1 MVDGYSHHDACG
13 VGFIADLGGRPTCAI
28 LPLAIE
34 ALARLG
40 HRGAVD
46 ADGRTGDGA
55 GVITELPHAL
65 LAGHLTAAGLPA
77 PAPGDLAAGLLFL
90 PREPEVRTAALK
102 ALEEVLAR
110 HSLPLLAVREVPIRE
125 EALGEKACLSRP
137 HLAHVLVGRP
147 DSIHADAFERA
158 LFLARRDVENALHPL
173 GPEAFH
179 VVSLSHRTLVY
190 KALVRGADLRAFYVD
205 LTRPDYLTS
214 FALFHQRY
222 STNTF
227 PSWSLTQ
234 PFRVLAHNGEI
245 NTIRGNR
252 SWLRARAGDLRS
264 PRLGIDAG
272 LRRPL
277 REGVSDSASLDEAIE
292 LLVRAGRDL
301 DHAITMLMPPAWEND
316 PEMPDDVRA
325 FYEYHS
331 CLAEAWDGP
340 AMLAFADG
348 RFVGAALDR
357 NGLRP
362 ARFSVTSDGLVVLA
376 SEAGVVDLDAERVV
390 TRGRL
395 GPGDILAVDLQAR
408 RLLAT
413 GAIREKLA
421 GRRPFRRWLERA
433 RRRDPGASEIAHRSR
448 ATRPPDLRALRA
460 FGYTRED
467 LQLILGPM
475 YREGME
481 PIGSMGDDSALSV
494 LAARPRLLFSYF
506 KQHFA
511 QVTNPPIDPL
521 REALVMSLATYL
533 GPRGN
538 LLDETPEACA
548 QVHLPTPLLDDA
560 GLGRLLASEAL
571 PARTLTLVFSSSGDT
586 LAFRRALDRLR
597 SDAARAV
604 VEGAQLL
611 VLSDRDVDAG
621 HPALPSLLAVSSVH
635 QELIRLGLRCRASLV
650 ADTGDARDDHQIAA
664 LLGFGA
670 EAVCPYLALAAV
682 GNAVADS
689 GGSPADAKDA
699 ERRYFKALGKG
710 LLKILSK
717 MGISTLRSYQGAQLF
732 EAVGIDED
740 VIREHFTGTPSGV
753 GGLGLDEIAREVLE
767 RHESAYAAAS
777 STLLEEGSL
786 HRYRR
791 NGEPHAFEPP
801 VIKALHAAIRTGA
814 KLDYGRYAEL
824 VHSREPIA
832 LRDLLEIRT
841 GKAIPIAQV
850 EPAAAIFPRFLS
862 AAMSLGAL
870 SPEAHEVL
878 AIALNRIGGRSNSGE
893 GGEDP
898 ARFWNVSAEGDSA
911 NSRIKQVA
919 SARFGVTAEYLVS
932 ADELQIKM
940 AQGSKPGE
948 GGQLPGHK
956 VAPHIARLR
965 HSQPGITLIS
975 PPPHH
980 DIYSIEDLAQLIYD
994 LKRVNSHA
1002 TVSVKLVSEAGV
1014 GTIAAGVAKAMA
1026 DAVVIGGHD
1035 GGTGASPLGSIKNA
1049 GTPWEMGLSEAHRV
1063 LAESGLRSRVRLQ
1076 VEGGLKTGRDVVI
1089 AALLGADEFGFGSAA
1104 LVAAGCV
1111 MARQCHLN
1119 TCPAGIATQRD
1130 DLRSKFDGTP
1140 EQVIRF
1146 LTAVAE
1152 EVREILA
1159 SLGMRSLAEAIGR
1172 SDRLE
1177 ARVPK
1182 GGGKAS
1188 LVSLGQVMEAPRP
1201 HAFTPRGRGD
1211 RTEPHLGEP
1220 HIDDRV
1226 IERLGSEDPPSVE
1239 MALPLFNSDRAVG
1252 ARIAGL
1258 LALGR
1263 RGRPLPP
1270 GAVRL
1275 RYHGAA
1281 GQSFGAFC
1289 IDGMEMELTGE
1300 ANDYVGK
1307 GMSGGII
1314 GLRPPDVLAAGA
1326 HRHVIAGNAVLYG
1339 ATGGRLYVAGRAG
1352 ERFGV
1357 RNSGA
1362 VAVVE
1367 GVGDHACEYMT
1378 AGVVAI
1384 LGDFGRNLG
1393 AGMSGGRAYVFDPE
1407 GLLPGRYNPEMVAL
1421 ERGLSADSAEQL
1433 RQMLEWHRQA
1443 TASRRAADLLGAWA
1457 ANLVLF
1463 WKVTPKETG
1472 RGQDAR
1478 PVPSTAPR
1486 ISAAAPSERPAA
1498 AS

>member
-1 MVDGYSHHDACG
+1 M
-13 VGFIADLGGRPTCAI
+13 
-28 LPLAIE
+28 
-34 ALARLG
+34 
-40 HRGAVD
+40 
-46 ADGRTGDGA
+46 
-55 GVITELPHAL
+55 
-65 LAGHLTAAGLPA
+65 
-77 PAPGDLAAGLLFL
+77 
-90 PREPEVRTAALK
+90 
-102 ALEEVLAR
+102 
-110 HSLPLLAVREVPIRE
+110 
-125 EALGEKACLSRP
+125 
-137 HLAHVLVGRP
+137 
-147 DSIHADAFERA
+147 
-158 LFLARRDVENALHPL
+158 
-173 GPEAFH
+173 
-179 VVSLSHRTLVY
+179 
-190 KALVRGADLRAFYVD
+190 
-205 LTRPDYLTS
+205 
-214 FALFHQRY
+214 
-222 STNTF
+222 
-227 PSWSLTQ
+227 
-234 PFRVLAHNGEI
+234 
-245 NTIRGNR
+245 
-252 SWLRARAGDLRS
+252 RARAADLVS
-264 PRLGIDAG
+264 PRLGMDAD

-277 REGVSDSASLDEAIE
+277 REAVSDSASLDEAIE
-292 LLVRAGRDL
+292 LLVRGGRDL
-301 DHAITMLMPPAWEND
+301 DHATTMLMPPAWEND
-316 PEMPDDVRA
+316 REMADGVRA

-331 CLAEAWDGP
+331 CLMEPWDGP

-362 ARFSVTSDGLVVLA
+362 ARFAVTNDGLVVLA
-376 SEAGVVDLDAERVV
+376 SEAGVVDLDPGRVV

-408 RLLAT
+408 RLLDT
-413 GAIREKLA
+413 RAIREKLA
-421 GRRPFRRWLERA
+421 GRRPFRQWLEQS
-433 RRRDPGASEIAHRSR
+433 RRPTSAIPESAPRSSNGS
-448 ATRPPDLRALRA
+448 PDLRAMRA

-467 LQLILGPM
+467 MQLVLGPM
-475 YREGME
+475 YREGIE

-494 LAARPRLLFSYF
+494 LASRPRLLFSYF

-538 LLDETPEACA
+538 LLDEVPEAAA
-548 QVHLPTPLLDDA
+548 QVHLPSPLLDDA
-560 GLGRLLASEAL
+560 QLRGLLSSEAL
-571 PARTLTLVFSSSGDT
+571 PVRTLSLVFSSSGDT

-597 SDAARAV
+597 NAAAAAV
-604 VEGAQLL
+604 ADGAQLL
-611 VLSDRDVDAG
+611 VLSDREVDAG

-635 QELIRLGLRCRASLV
+635 QELVRRGLRCRASLV
-650 ADTGDARDDHQIAA
+650 ADTGEARDDHQIAT
-664 LLGFGA
+664 LVGFGA

-682 GNAVADS
+682 RNAVS
-689 GGSPADAKDA
+689 GSGASAADARDA
-699 ERRYFKALGKG
+699 ERRYFKALTKG

-717 MGISTLRSYQGAQLF
+717 MGISTIRSYQGAQLF

-740 VIREHFTGTPSGV
+740 VVREHFTGTPSGV

-767 RHESAYAAAS
+767 RHESAYAAGAS
-777 STLLEEGSL
+777 SLLDEGSL

-801 VIKALHAAIRTGA
+801 VIKALHAAIKSGTR
-814 KLDYGRYAEL
+814 LDYRRYAEL

-841 GKAIPIAQV
+841 GKAIPVEQV
-850 EPAAAIFPRFLS
+850 EPVTAIFPRFLA

-870 SPEAHEVL
+870 SPEAHEAL
-878 AIALNRIGGRSNSGE
+878 AVAMNRIGGRSNSGE

-898 ARFWNVSAEGDSA
+898 ARFWNVSATGDSA

-932 ADELQIKM
+932 AEELQIKM

-956 VAPHIARLR
+956 VAAHIARLR

-994 LKRVNSHA
+994 LKRVNPRA

-1119 TCPAGIATQRD
+1119 TCPVGIATQRE

-1140 EQVIRF
+1140 EQVVRF

-1159 SLGMRSLAEAIGR
+1159 AMGLRSLAEAIGR
-1172 SDRLE
+1172 SDCLE
-1177 ARVPK
+1177 ARPPK
-1182 GGGKAS
+1182 GGGKAA
-1188 LVSLGQVMEAPRP
+1188 LVSLGQVMEPPRP
-1201 HAFTPRGRGD
+1201 HAFVPRGRGD
-1211 RTEPHLGEP
+1211 RTEPDPGAP
-1220 HIDDRV
+1220 HIDDGV
-1226 IERLGSEDPPSVE
+1226 LDRLRAEDPPSVE
-1239 MALPLFNSDRAVG
+1239 MDLPLFNSDRTVG
-1252 ARIAGL
+1252 ARIAGT
-1258 LALGR
+1258 LALER

-1270 GAVRL
+1270 GALRL
-1275 RYHGAA
+1275 RYHGSA

-1289 IDGMEMELTGE
+1289 IEGMEMELTGE
-1300 ANDYVGK
+1300 ANDYVAK
-1307 GMSGGII
+1307 GMSGGSI
-1314 GLRPPDVLAAGA
+1314 GLRPPSVLASEA

-1339 ATGGRLYVAGRAG
+1339 ATGGRLFVAGRVG
-1352 ERFGV
+1352 ERFAV

-1362 VAVVE
+1362 LAVVE

-1384 LGDFGRNLG
+1384 LGEFGRNLG

-1421 ERGLSADSAEQL
+1421 ERGLSAESADHL
-1433 RQMLEWHRQA
+1433 RQMLECHRRA
-1443 TASRRAADLLGAWA
+1443 TASRRAADLLAAWD
-1457 ANLVLF
+1457 ANLPFF

-1478 PVPSTAPR
+1478 PVPSSTQR
-1486 ISAAAPSERPAA
+1486 ISATADSQRPAA